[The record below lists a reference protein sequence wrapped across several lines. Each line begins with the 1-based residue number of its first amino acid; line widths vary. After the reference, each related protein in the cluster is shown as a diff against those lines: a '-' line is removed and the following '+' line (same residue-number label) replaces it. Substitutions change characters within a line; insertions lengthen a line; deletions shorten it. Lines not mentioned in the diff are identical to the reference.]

1 MFSYVTM
8 GLAIVEFVR
17 IVFVILME
25 CFALMLD
32 KFDNKYALLDNFK
45 EQGGFGSF
53 HSAKGKDHFEMVDV
67 DFRLEMANVAIQF
80 VIFPLFNYG
89 INNYWRRQVERE
101 A

>member
-1 MFSYVTM
+1 M
-8 GLAIVEFVR
+8 GLAIVEFLR
-17 IVFVILME
+17 IVTVILME

-32 KFDNKYALLDNFK
+32 KFDTKYALLDNFK

-89 INNYWRRQVERE
+89 INNYWRRQVELE